1 MRRCVGS
8 VLKLLISGHC
18 ITISLL
24 SSVSVHWANNLIF
37 IFMVLKT
44 LFRAHSQERD
54 SGETAVDVEAAR
66 LVAQKLGENGIG
78 GYM

>member
-1 MRRCVGS
+1 M
-8 VLKLLISGHC
+8 
-18 ITISLL
+18 
-24 SSVSVHWANNLIF
+24 VS
-37 IFMVLKT
+37 KT

-78 GYM
+78 GYMLFWDVGVGVVNLQVVNMF